1 MAAFASRSYV
11 WMHLLSDDHLLQDG
25 RSGSGKKKISCPC
38 GQLTLSI
45 IQIIFYFKIDYK

>member
-25 RSGSGKKKISCPC
+25 RSGSGKKKFVPVRTVDVEYNTDNI
-38 GQLTLSI
+38 L
-45 IQIIFYFKIDYK
+45 F